1 MLVKT
6 PAPDH
11 STESIKPTF
20 IFVKQAIHADWY
32 IYQAKTFKNHL
43 IYQKNLP
50 LGEIDFPKKG
60 TFKNQSSFPSVHIS
74 KFFEF
79 LFKT

>member
-1 MLVKT
+1 MLIGT
-6 PAPDH
+6 Y
-11 STESIKPTF
+11 T
-20 IFVKQAIHADWY
+20 
-32 IYQAKTFKNHL
+32 KTFKNHL

-50 LGEIDFPKKG
+50 LGEIDFPKKKG